1 MFQNNNKNKK
11 NKKNK
16 IDDKD
21 KKSKKQDKNTNTK
34 KKSIK
39 INKLDEEKLT
49 EKKIYESL
57 NKHKNEP
64 SIIKLKIISYF
75 AIFLIIINGIITIYL
90 DSYYL
95 NNIKINLNKLKYS
108 MFLSYYSHISVYYVR
123 ELILL
128 NYNITEIEGGEYI
141 KFPALK
147 KSEYKNL
154 IREKLSE
161 LFIDN
166 QYAMRYF
173 YSASLPLKSN
183 ASKILKKTKETI
195 KMSSFKIINMDIDV
209 LTALMQYGSAL
220 YNLASSQNPI
230 EQNHSDAYA
239 YIYNNMN
246 GYKRAINRIINVFS
260 TQLTIYS
267 SEIKNV
273 MIFYSI
279 FIFISFAILYVFIII
294 FIIVSVQTRG
304 NYMRVFYGINESII
318 KKTIFN
324 CQSLLNKLKS
334 FEAHNYYDD
343 DNSFEEKLTFS
354 KTKSV
359 VKKEIS
365 LSDNYNLNEN
375 NEIKKGKTLS
385 SLGITFII
393 FYGICFLICF
403 FYYEINGYGMIIESN
418 DSIIKYNI
426 CQRILDI
433 QITLIDCFNVY
444 RELLYDNESIIDGLK
459 PQDYLDKKEEE
470 QYPKIS
476 EKILYIKLFEKKIS
490 KNISNISKERSLCTY
505 YINDLFDSSVICEE
519 SIGLITKYDF
529 NVLTKY
535 FLEEITIKRNII
547 KYNLTLEKILGD
559 LTQYNYTEY
568 INNKAIPR
576 KGEHNYSHIFRL
588 DLFNDDILHYEL
600 NIIFFSIIL
609 PFIQE
614 NKEKYFDL
622 LSFENKKFNII
633 PINYCILII
642 IISIFFCYIIPVIN
656 YINKL
661 IYKTKNML
669 SVIPLSILSFQ
680 SDALLLLNI
689 SNNK

>member
-1 MFQNNNKNKK
+1 MLY
-11 NKKNK
+11 KKNK

-21 KKSKKQDKNTNTK
+21 KKAKNDEKNANTK
-34 KKSIK
+34 KKSIR
-39 INKLDEEKLT
+39 INKLNEEKLT

-64 SIIKLKIISYF
+64 SIIKLKLISYF
-75 AIFLIIINGIITIYL
+75 SIFFIILNGIIIIYL

-95 NNIKINLNKLKYS
+95 NNLKINLNKLKYS
-108 MFLSYYSHISVYYVR
+108 MFLSYYSHISVYYIR

-128 NYNITEIEGGEYI
+128 NYNVTEIEGGEYV
-141 KFPALK
+141 KFPALR

-154 IREKLSE
+154 IKEKLSD

-166 QYAMRYF
+166 QYATRYF
-173 YSASLPLKSN
+173 YSASIPLSPN
-183 ASKILKKTKETI
+183 TSKILKKSKETI
-195 KMSSFKIINMDIDV
+195 KMSSFKIINMKIDI
-209 LTALMQYGSAL
+209 LTALMQYVSAL

-230 EQNHSDAYA
+230 EQNHPDAYT

-246 GYKRAINRIINVFS
+246 GYKNAINTIINAFS
-260 TQLTIYS
+260 IQLTIYS
-267 SEIKNV
+267 SEIKNI

-279 FIFISFAILYVFIII
+279 FLFISLAILYIFIII
-294 FIIVSVQTRG
+294 YIIVSVQTRG
-304 NYMRVFYGINESII
+304 NYMRVFYGINENII

-375 NEIKKGKTLS
+375 NEIKKRKSLS

-433 QITLIDCFNVY
+433 QISLIDCFNVY
-444 RELLYDNESIIDGLK
+444 RELLYDDECIIDGLK
-459 PQDYLDKKEEE
+459 PLEYLEKKEKEE
-470 QYPKIS
+470 YSKIN
-476 EKILYIKLFEKKIS
+476 EKILYIKLYEKKIS
-490 KNISNISKERSLCTY
+490 KNISNISKEKSLCNY
-505 YINDLFDSSVICEE
+505 YINDLFDSSVMCEE

-535 FLEEITIKRNII
+535 FLEEITIKKNII
-547 KYNLTLEKILGD
+547 EYKLTHENILGN

-568 INNKAIPR
+568 INNNMIPR
-576 KGEHNYSHIFRL
+576 KEDLNYSNIFRL
-588 DLFNDDILHYEL
+588 DLFNDDMLHYEL

-609 PFIQE
+609 PYIQE
-614 NKEKYFDL
+614 NKDKYFDV

-633 PINYCILII
+633 TINYFILAII
-642 IISIFFCYIIPVIN
+642 TLIFFGYIIPVIN

-669 SVIPLSILSFQ
+669 SVISLNILSFQ